1 MFKTFLRG
9 VVFGAGWLMGQAAV
23 ASVCE
28 VYLQEKTIN
37 GFREAMKAQVPR
49 CTCNECSTGTD
60 KQGC

>member
-1 MFKTFLRG
+1 MFKAFLRG

-28 VYLQEKTIN
+28 VILQEQLVSELRKN
-37 GFREAMKAQVPR
+37 MKARVPR